1 MGLFSYLTTACAR
14 KRSVLS
20 IRLKS
25 TVSYPYCSTSNA
37 EFVIA
42 DDDRLINR
50 NDFRGVSA
58 KNEKRENARLPETVL
73 SRIQE
78 SLRRNYRVSASTVFI
93 DVVKKLEE
101 EDGSLVSTLRRSPNR
116 WLPLLFRACGRA
128 ASNIPKTSRQ
138 QILARFWKQLNLKEI
153 LIDVPSINAM
163 LCSMLENDLR
173 FDSNEVL
180 EDVECRRRLEPDQE
194 TFQLLLT
201 NLALDGNTEAC
212 RAMVYEM
219 AKRGFIVNRACND
232 ALVYCFAVRGHHA
245 KADSLAEQ
253 ALGKYG
259 ADAVASAQ
267 GACARAAAARA
278 DLNRLRAVLRRAVM
292 GEQRRLILSVSDILE
307 TIWLLSEKSRDGD
320 GAEYVNLTEQMLNHT
335 SRGPGF
341 FRLLIREVERHICH
355 QHYYTAVALLEDTNR
370 ISDCLKNQQKFLF
383 LKQMIGQL
391 SRQIVRNEVNVTK
404 MNDIANR
411 VVAIFQNHQN
421 APRIHDDLLY
431 AVIMYKDF
439 TMDKRIEY
447 VTALIDMVDRERMR
461 HHLVLPILTS
471 TDDIEERLKIIFRC
485 ANIGYK
491 DLSQLDISVL
501 SHLVLQPLYDRQ
513 RMTRG
518 EQTKLDK
525 VARILK
531 SFGIASDSVW
541 QTMHSWWHEKTAEE
555 KRLPSLEVASRP
567 LATEL
572 QGWLRQHYT
581 ATFEL
586 ERKSSVKAPAIR
598 VTYERLKK
606 FVEDRDS
613 SKVHAF
619 VSSYGWPE
627 DTNFEEIIPDLLG
640 LYLDHEEWTNVKKML
655 ISLSAQSS
663 KWQRND
669 EPSYSPVKN
678 YHLLQ
683 ILRRMCNEGD
693 EISLRKMINYAYELR
708 RLFPGATANYDTFFN
723 TLHEYNRLFGK
734 CFERLPNPSVE
745 KIDECIDL
753 LRTLIKLEILQ
764 LHVNETLTSV
774 FIGNV
779 LKRLG
784 WEEAVNTW
792 MKFQSGLYCSNGIVT
807 LLRYCLTQKTDSS
820 KRNIQYVLH
829 KAQNFLPQSR
839 VHCLYAAV
847 MVAKRYE
854 EEAASYLEEH
864 KAEIDPL
871 DCVIAM
877 RYMNALR
884 AKMVD
889 EEFIRLFAELCLKHT
904 KLSENAEATRQMQID
919 WMRLCEQRKLAP
931 LALRLYDLF
940 KRYGVDLHDD
950 EKLRLCEMIAEHDVL
965 AKRWIYEPDGF
976 LRIKPDDE
984 LIRSNDVWQIQQVL
998 KNEVSALRSS
1008 AR

>member
-1 MGLFSYLTTACAR
+1 MIFIYSCALLIRFKTTVPHPFS
-14 KRSVLS
+14 
-20 IRLKS
+20 
-25 TVSYPYCSTSNA
+25 STSSTD
-37 EFVIA
+37 FTIA

-50 NDFRGVSA
+50 NDFRGVPA
-58 KNEKRENARLPETVL
+58 RNEKKKRSRLPETVL
-73 SRIQE
+73 SGMQE
-78 SLRRNYRVSASTVFI
+78 SLRRNYRVPASTVFL
-93 DVVKKLEE
+93 DVVRRME
-101 EDGSLVSTLRRSPNR
+101 EDDESLVSTLRRSSDR
-116 WLPLLFRACGRA
+116 WLPMILRSCGKA
-128 ASNIPKTSRQ
+128 ISNIPKESRQ
-138 QILARFWKQLNLKEI
+138 QILARFWKQLELKEI
-153 LIDVPSINAM
+153 PIGILSINAM
-163 LCSMLENDLR
+163 LCSMLENDSH
-173 FDSNEVL
+173 FSSKDVL
-180 EDVECRRRLEPDQE
+180 EDVETKRGLEPDQE
-194 TFQLLLT
+194 TFELLLN
-201 NLALDGNTEAC
+201 NLARQGDTEGC

-253 ALGKYG
+253 AMGKYG
-259 ADAVASAQ
+259 VDAVASAQ
-267 GACARAAAARA
+267 GACAKAAASRA
-278 DLNRLRAVLRRAVM
+278 DLNRLRSVLRRTVM
-292 GEQRRLILSVSDILE
+292 GEERKLILSVNDILE

-320 GAEYVNLTEQMLNHT
+320 GAEFVNLTEQMLNHT

-383 LKQMIGQL
+383 LNQMIGQL
-391 SRQIVRNEVNVTK
+391 SRQIIRNEVNVVK

-411 VVAIFQNHQN
+411 VVAVFKNYQN

-431 AVIMYKDF
+431 AVIMYKEF

-447 VTALIDMVDRERMR
+447 VTALIDMVDRERTR
-461 HHLVLPILTS
+461 HHLVLPLLAS
-471 TDDIEERLKIIFRC
+471 TDDVEERLKIIFRC
-485 ANIGYK
+485 SNIGYR
-491 DLSQLDISVL
+491 DLSELDISVL

-513 RMTRG
+513 RSSRG
-518 EQTKLDK
+518 ELSKLDK
-525 VARILK
+525 VSKILK
-531 SFGIASDSVW
+531 SFGSTSESVW
-541 QTMHSWWHEKTAEE
+541 QTMYSWWQEKSTEE
-555 KRLPSLEVASRP
+555 KRMPNLEDALRP
-567 LATEL
+567 MAGEL
-572 QGWLRQHYT
+572 QGWLRHHYT
-581 ATFEL
+581 TTFEL
-586 ERKSSVKAPAIR
+586 EKKIFKPPPIR

-606 FVEDRDS
+606 YVEDRDS
-613 SKVHAF
+613 LKTHAF

-627 DTNFEEIIPDLLG
+627 GTNFEEIIPDLLG
-640 LYLDHEEWTNVKKML
+640 LYLDHEEWTNVHKML
-655 ISLSAQSS
+655 VSLSAQSS
-663 KWQRND
+663 KWQNA
-669 EPSYSPVKN
+669 ENPSYSPIKN

-683 ILRRMCNEGD
+683 ILRRLSNEGD
-693 EISLRKMINYAYELR
+693 EISIRKMINYAYELR

-764 LHVNETLTSV
+764 LHPNETLTSV
-774 FIGNV
+774 FIGNI

-792 MKFQSGLYCSNGIVT
+792 MKFQSSLYCSNGIVP
-807 LLRYCLTQKTDSS
+807 LLRYCLTHKSDSS

-847 MVAKRYE
+847 LVAKRCE
-854 EEAASYLEEH
+854 DEAANYLEEH
-864 KAEIDPL
+864 KSEIDPL
-871 DCVIAM
+871 DAVMAM

-884 AKMVD
+884 AKIVD
-889 EEFIRLFAELCLKHT
+889 EEFIRQFAEICLKHT
-904 KLSENAEATRQMQID
+904 KLTKDVEASRQMQAD

-950 EKLRLCEMIAEHDVL
+950 EKARLWKMVGEHEVL
-965 AKRWIYEPDGF
+965 ASRWIYEPEGF
-976 LRIKPDDE
+976 LRIQPDDE
-984 LIRSNDVWQIQQVL
+984 LVHSTDVYQIQQVL
-998 KNEVSALRSS
+998 KNEISAIQPS
-1008 AR
+1008 A

>member
-1 MGLFSYLTTACAR
+1 
-14 KRSVLS
+14 
-20 IRLKS
+20 
-25 TVSYPYCSTSNA
+25 
-37 EFVIA
+37 
-42 DDDRLINR
+42 
-50 NDFRGVSA
+50 
-58 KNEKRENARLPETVL
+58 
-73 SRIQE
+73 
-78 SLRRNYRVSASTVFI
+78 
-93 DVVKKLEE
+93 
-101 EDGSLVSTLRRSPNR
+101 
-116 WLPLLFRACGRA
+116 
-128 ASNIPKTSRQ
+128 
-138 QILARFWKQLNLKEI
+138 
-153 LIDVPSINAM
+153 
-163 LCSMLENDLR
+163 
-173 FDSNEVL
+173 
-180 EDVECRRRLEPDQE
+180 
-194 TFQLLLT
+194 
-201 NLALDGNTEAC
+201 
-212 RAMVYEM
+212 
-219 AKRGFIVNRACND
+219 
-232 ALVYCFAVRGHHA
+232 
-245 KADSLAEQ
+245 
-253 ALGKYG
+253 
-259 ADAVASAQ
+259 
-267 GACARAAAARA
+267 
-278 DLNRLRAVLRRAVM
+278 
-292 GEQRRLILSVSDILE
+292 
-307 TIWLLSEKSRDGD
+307 
-320 GAEYVNLTEQMLNHT
+320 
-335 SRGPGF
+335 
-341 FRLLIREVERHICH
+341 
-355 QHYYTAVALLEDTNR
+355 
-370 ISDCLKNQQKFLF
+370 
-383 LKQMIGQL
+383 MIGQL

-411 VVAIFQNHQN
+411 VVAIFQNHQH

-447 VTALIDMVDRERMR
+447 VTALIDMVDRERTR

-471 TDDIEERLKIIFRC
+471 TDEIEERLKIIFRC
-485 ANIGYK
+485 TNIGYK

-501 SHLVLQPLYDRQ
+501 SQLVLQPLYDRQ
-513 RMTRG
+513 RIVRG
-518 EQTKLDK
+518 EQAKLDK

-541 QTMHSWWHEKTAEE
+541 QTMHSWWHEKIADE

-567 LATEL
+567 LAGEL

-586 ERKSSVKAPAIR
+586 ERKTSVKAPAIR

-663 KWQRND
+663 KWQKND
-669 EPSYSPVKN
+669 DPSYSPIKN

-693 EISLRKMINYAYELR
+693 EISLRKMTNYAYELR
-708 RLFPGATANYDTFFN
+708 RLFPEATANYDTFFN

-764 LHVNETLTSV
+764 LHTNETLTSV

-792 MKFQSGLYCSNGIVT
+792 MKFQSGLYCSNGIVA
-807 LLRYCLTQKTDSS
+807 LLRYCLTQKSDSS

-847 MVAKRYE
+847 LVSKRYE

-877 RYMNALR
+877 RYMNALK

-904 KLSENAEATRQMQID
+904 KLSENTEATRLMQID

-940 KRYGVDLHDD
+940 KRHGVDLHAD
-950 EKLRLCEMIAEHDVL
+950 EKLRLWEMIGEHDVL

-984 LIRSNDVWQIQQVL
+984 LIRSTDVWQIQEVL
-998 KNEVSALRSS
+998 KNESNVDNVFDLARQKRTRLLLHPIFVIQMSS
-1008 AR
+1008 R